1 MEPYN
6 IAIYKESTWERL
18 CPNLL
23 EDDDDD
29 DDNDSDGQAQRNA
42 SPRSIDAHKLS
53 TTGALI
59 VVAGMVFSG
68 MALWE
73 VRIPARHSWL
83 NYWPG
88 IFAYLFIFCFTSAA
102 VSSYSL
108 LHLFRQRR
116 TRIAVTGFF
125 FSFGVDPSKFHEW
138 SLDITGLWLTQH
150 NCLLFLLFRNDFWI
164 VRSSMI
170 KLWRRL

>member
-29 DDNDSDGQAQRNA
+29 NDSDDQAAQRNA
-42 SPRSIDAHKLS
+42 SPRSIDGHKLS

-68 MALWE
+68 MAL
-73 VRIPARHSWL
+73 
-83 NYWPG
+83 
-88 IFAYLFIFCFTSAA
+88 
-102 VSSYSL
+102 
-108 LHLFRQRR
+108 
-116 TRIAVTGFF
+116 
-125 FSFGVDPSKFHEW
+125 
-138 SLDITGLWLTQH
+138 
-150 NCLLFLLFRNDFWI
+150 
-164 VRSSMI
+164 
-170 KLWRRL
+170 

>member
-68 MALWE
+68 MAL
-73 VRIPARHSWL
+73 
-83 NYWPG
+83 
-88 IFAYLFIFCFTSAA
+88 
-102 VSSYSL
+102 
-108 LHLFRQRR
+108 
-116 TRIAVTGFF
+116 
-125 FSFGVDPSKFHEW
+125 
-138 SLDITGLWLTQH
+138 
-150 NCLLFLLFRNDFWI
+150 
-164 VRSSMI
+164 
-170 KLWRRL
+170 